1 MPHTM
6 SAASASSGESG
17 CHDQEC
23 VVQDTQPPDPPAMS
37 PQLADCVRA
46 SEYLIQ
52 DIFKR
57 YSTSDIGVA
66 FNGGKDSVVM
76 FELLR
81 SAVTASVLAQCCI
94 FVVEHNDDFDELRK
108 FRVWYMQKVARGMP
122 LVYQSVTQDMRLSLW
137 ELTKQRPL
145 KVVFMGTRKTDPHGR
160 YQKEAVEKT
169 TPGWPDFLRAC
180 PLFHWS
186 VNDVWMYTKIM
197 RIPQCSLYESGYS
210 SVGRS
215 FDTNR
220 NPRLLRE
227 DGSYRPAWEL
237 TCDNAEREGRHAE

>member
-1 MPHTM
+1 
-6 SAASASSGESG
+6 
-17 CHDQEC
+17 
-23 VVQDTQPPDPPAMS
+23 MS
-37 PQLADCVRA
+37 PQLMDRVNA
-46 SEYLIQ
+46 SEYLIR

-57 YSTSDIGVA
+57 YAPSEIGVA

-81 SAVTASVLAQCCI
+81 SAVTAPVLAQCCI
-94 FVVEHNDDFDELRK
+94 FVVEHNDEFDELRK
-108 FRVWYMQKVARGMP
+108 FRAWYMQEVARGLP
-122 LVYQSVTQDMRLSLW
+122 LVHQGASQDMRLSLW
-137 ELTKQRPL
+137 TLTEKHPL

-186 VNDVWMYTKIM
+186 VNDVWAYTRLM
-197 RIPQCSLYESGYS
+197 CIPQCSLYESGYS

-215 FDTNR
+215 ADTNR
-220 NPRLLRE
+220 NPLLRRD

-237 TCDNAEREGRHAE
+237 TCDNAEREGRQTE

>member
-1 MPHTM
+1 MPHAS
-6 SAASASSGESG
+6 SATSASPAESG
-17 CHDQEC
+17 RQDHECCVQETPQQGPT
-23 VVQDTQPPDPPAMS
+23 VMP
-37 PQLADCVRA
+37 PQLADCVKA
-46 SEYLIQ
+46 SECLIQ
-52 DIFKR
+52 GIFKR
-57 YSTSDIGVA
+57 YSTSQIGIA

-81 SAVTASVLAQCCI
+81 HAVTTPILAQCCI
-94 FVVEHNDDFDELRK
+94 FVVEHSDDFDELRR
-108 FRVWYMQKVARGMP
+108 FRAWYMQKVAPGVQ
-122 LVYQSVTQDMRLSLW
+122 LVHQGVAQDMRLSLW
-137 ELTKQRPL
+137 RLTEQFPL

-186 VNDVWMYTKIM
+186 MNDVWMYTKIM
-197 RIPQCSLYESGYS
+197 RIPQCSLYGSGYS

-215 FDTNR
+215 ADTNR
-220 NPRLLRE
+220 NPLLLRE

-237 TCDNAEREGRHAE
+237 TCDNAEREGRQAD

>member
-1 MPHTM
+1 
-6 SAASASSGESG
+6 
-17 CHDQEC
+17 
-23 VVQDTQPPDPPAMS
+23 MS
-37 PQLADCVRA
+37 PQLIDRVNA
-46 SEYLIQ
+46 SENLIQ

-57 YSTSDIGVA
+57 YAPSEIGVA

-81 SAVTASVLAQCCI
+81 RAVTAPVLAQCCI
-94 FVVEHNDDFDELRK
+94 FVVEHNDEFDELRK
-108 FRVWYMQKVARGMP
+108 FRAWYMQEVARGLP
-122 LVYQSVTQDMRLSLW
+122 LVHQGATQDMRLSLW
-137 ELTKQRPL
+137 TLTEKHPL

-186 VNDVWMYTKIM
+186 VNDVWVYTRLM
-197 RIPQCSLYESGYS
+197 CIPQCSLYESGYS

-215 FDTNR
+215 ADTNR
-220 NPRLLRE
+220 NPCLRRD

-237 TCDNAEREGRHAE
+237 TCDNAEREGRQTE